1 MLHDEQAW
9 QELVLPNR
17 LQTKIKCQV
26 RSYKET
32 RNIDPFLVNGSINK
46 YHLSMKAPAGAA

>member
-17 LQTKIKCQV
+17 LQTKIKYQV
-26 RSYKET
+26 RSYKEI
-32 RNIDPFLVNGSINK
+32 RNIDPFLVNGSIK
-46 YHLSMKAPAGAA
+46 YHLSMKAPAGTA